1 MHLPPGISLP
11 PETASR
17 KLAFALQKST
27 AELNAYPLKVNR
39 ETWNRNLSAARI
51 AYGTAQSE
59 CASIVGKLDFNPG
72 SSKHCAAAFRARGHT
87 IGKTKTGRL
96 SIPKEAL
103 QGWKL
108 GGDELAGKVMEAR
121 NLRSRLS
128 QLEKWKVYADAGE
141 VQPNWKQEGQPHGRY
156 SSEDPCIHNRVVE
169 IRETIEARPGKVFLS
184 LDLSQAEYVTWASL
198 SQDPLLMS
206 LFENGQDLHQR
217 MWEEILE
224 EVPDLSI
231 QNGDPRQFGKE
242 INFAQLYMMRVG
254 TLAGKLGVDHDI
266 AAKIN
271 AAWEARA
278 PLAVEYR
285 SIILDKA
292 WQNSYVRTKFGR
304 TRQVPDPRRL
314 RPGAKFQVEKT
325 TWHHHNAGTAAEIVK
340 AKQVKVWNALRKR
353 WTPDQARIVMNMY
366 DELILE
372 VDINL
377 FPEVSGVT
385 QEVFSSPMKGFLD
398 FKVDARGGPN
408 WRAISKDY
416 AQDEEG

>member
-39 ETWNRNLSAARI
+39 ETWSKNLSAATI
-51 AYGTAQSE
+51 AYGDARSE
-59 CASIVGKLDFNPG
+59 CAEIVGKLDFNPG
-72 SSKHCAAAFRARGHT
+72 SGKHCAAAFRARGHT

-96 SIPKEAL
+96 SIPKERL
-103 QGWKL
+103 QGIAL
-108 GGDELAGKVMEAR
+108 SGDELGTKVMVAR

-128 QLEKWKVYADAGE
+128 QLEKWQIYADAGQ

-156 SSEDPCIHNRVVE
+156 SSEEPCIHNRVVE
-169 IRETIEARPGKVFLS
+169 IRETIEAREGKVFLS
-184 LDLSQAEYVTWASL
+184 LDLGQAEYVTWASL
-198 SQDPLLMS
+198 SEDPLLTS
-206 LFENGQDLHQR
+206 LFTNGQDLHQR

-231 QNGDPRQFGKE
+231 KGGDPRQYGKE
-242 INFAQLYMMRVG
+242 INFAQLYMMTVG
-254 TLAGKLGVDHDI
+254 TLAGKLGVDHDT
-266 AAKIN
+266 AARIN
-271 AAWEARA
+271 AAWKARA
-278 PLAVEYR
+278 PKAVEYR
-285 SIILDKA
+285 SMVLDRA

-304 TRQVPDPRRL
+304 TRRVPDPRRL
-314 RPGAKFQVEKT
+314 RHAARFQVEKT

-340 AKQVKVWNALRKR
+340 AKQVKVWKVLRKR

-372 VDINL
+372 VDICL

-385 QEVFSSPMKGFLD
+385 QEAFSAPMKGFLD
-398 FKVDARGGPN
+398 FAVDVRGGSN
-408 WRAISKDY
+408 WREISKDY
-416 AQDEEG
+416 AQELVG